1 MVRMRT
7 APCCSPAGYVAHVT
21 LALVTACDAMISH
34 EEVVSLEDLLP
45 VIDSTVLTSDI
56 TWILHHKLR
65 RPSIL
70 FPCRAHK
77 ALDERALSSNVTKIR
92 LNNETI

>member
-7 APCCSPAGYVAHVT
+7 APSCSAGAMWPHVT
-21 LALVTACDAMISH
+21 LAVVTACDAMICR

-45 VIDSTVLTSDI
+45 VIDSTALASDI
-56 TWILHHKLR
+56 FTWILHHKLR
-65 RPSIL
+65 RPSML

-77 ALDERALSSNVTKIR
+77 ALDERAHHPM
-92 LNNETI
+92 